1 MLIPTVGQSKM
12 TTSREKIQI
21 ALGVIGLSCVG
32 LGLAFFNFGTEKK
45 EERSYEHRVGFWKD
59 TGMTTDSE
67 KKIAPWMLG
76 CGVAAVVIAFAVR
89 ER

>member
-1 MLIPTVGQSKM
+1 M

-21 ALGVIGLSCVG
+21 SLGVVGLSCVG
-32 LGLAFFNFGTEKK
+32 LGTAFLNFGSAK
-45 EERSYEHRVGFWKD
+45 EEDRSHTHGVGFWKD
-59 TGMTTDSE
+59 TGMTADAE

-76 CGVAAVVIAFAVR
+76 SGVAAVVVAFAIR

>member
-1 MLIPTVGQSKM
+1 M

-21 ALGVIGLSCVG
+21 GLGVIGLSCFG
-32 LGLAFFNFGTEKK
+32 LGLAFFNFGTAK

-67 KKIAPWMLG
+67 KKLAPWMLG
-76 CGVAAVVIAFAVR
+76 SGAAALVIAFLVR
-89 ER
+89 EK